1 MVDKFVELEDADV
14 VNRVIREIRSGEAEE
29 N

>member
-1 MVDKFVELEDADV
+1 VVDKFVELEDADV

>member
-1 MVDKFVELEDADV
+1 VDKFVELEDADV